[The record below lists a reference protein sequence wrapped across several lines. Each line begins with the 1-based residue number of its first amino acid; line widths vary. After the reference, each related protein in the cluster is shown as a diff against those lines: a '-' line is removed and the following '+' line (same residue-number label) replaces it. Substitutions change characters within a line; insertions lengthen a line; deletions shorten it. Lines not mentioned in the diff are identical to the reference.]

1 MKAFVTNAAIAA
13 ALLGLGA
20 IAFAADDATKKT
32 PTTPTATTATLV
44 CRPAITGEKAGATTV
59 TNVALV
65 CKKVDMD
72 GMMGMRA
79 KMSSMPGGDPIWLQ
93 MFQQFQVDQ
102 NGIPG

>member
-13 ALLGLGA
+13 VLLALGA
-20 IAFAADDATKKT
+20 TALAQDTTKKAAT
-32 PTTPTATTATLV
+32 GPSAMTATMV
-44 CRPAITGEKAGATTV
+44 CRPATTGEKAMATSA

-72 GMMGMRA
+72 AMMAMKT
-79 KMSSMPGGDPIWLQ
+79 KMSAMPGGDPLWLQ